1 MRAFPL
7 RARSCFPFPVGF
19 CSLNCKQ
26 LRKSSQFFC
35 ENKTVKQ
42 TANNR
47 EKNQTIKRQTLL
59 ELLLLKILTI
69 KKNITQK
76 ITQHSPMC
84 FLKTIIYDITILYHK
99 HRTPPPYTNNKCN
112 RNKGLLLT
120 KLDKLLS
127 FSYYVKVSKSQK
139 HFSECSILPK
149 NKRKTRK
156 NYHKSSKDNFFSF
169 YVHVLE
175 ELRIPIFFPRFTDLY
190 YSSVVQSTVKISVN
204 CLGKFMPVIL
214 LLGTYLL
221 ITSFKG
227 QRDNPSG
234 LNRGLNL

>member
-1 MRAFPL
+1 MHHFVLTFRADHCFKKQNKAGRLWCKQKISKNPEAIYSWSSNIIQSLVFSVKTQL
-7 RARSCFPFPVGF
+7 RIVLICALPAPAHARLTRVHFRCARSCFPFPVGF

-139 HFSECSILPK
+139 HF
-149 NKRKTRK
+149 
-156 NYHKSSKDNFFSF
+156 
-169 YVHVLE
+169 
-175 ELRIPIFFPRFTDLY
+175 
-190 YSSVVQSTVKISVN
+190 
-204 CLGKFMPVIL
+204 
-214 LLGTYLL
+214 
-221 ITSFKG
+221 
-227 QRDNPSG
+227 
-234 LNRGLNL
+234 

>member
-1 MRAFPL
+1 MPCLHQRTPGLRAHF
-7 RARSCFPFPVGF
+7 RCARSCFPFPVGF

-47 EKNQTIKRQTLL
+47 EKKPTIKRQTLL

-69 KKNITQK
+69 KKKNITQK

-127 FSYYVKVSKSQK
+127 FSYYVLQLSCAVDSGYKCQLFRRIHGYFISYIKKVAYSQK
-139 HFSECSILPK
+139 VFHLDRFLKKMSQITILNFSI
-149 NKRKTRK
+149 
-156 NYHKSSKDNFFSF
+156 
-169 YVHVLE
+169 
-175 ELRIPIFFPRFTDLY
+175 
-190 YSSVVQSTVKISVN
+190 
-204 CLGKFMPVIL
+204 
-214 LLGTYLL
+214 
-221 ITSFKG
+221 
-227 QRDNPSG
+227 
-234 LNRGLNL
+234 

>member
-1 MRAFPL
+1 MVFSVKTQL
-7 RARSCFPFPVGF
+7 RIVLICALPAPAHARLARSCFPFPVGF

-42 TANNR
+42 TANNW
-47 EKNQTIKRQTLL
+47 EKTNNQKTNPTWTTATKNPNNQ
-59 ELLLLKILTI
+59 

-127 FSYYVKVSKSQK
+127 FSYYV
-139 HFSECSILPK
+139 L
-149 NKRKTRK
+149 
-156 NYHKSSKDNFFSF
+156 
-169 YVHVLE
+169 
-175 ELRIPIFFPRFTDLY
+175 
-190 YSSVVQSTVKISVN
+190 
-204 CLGKFMPVIL
+204 
-214 LLGTYLL
+214 
-221 ITSFKG
+221 
-227 QRDNPSG
+227 
-234 LNRGLNL
+234 

>member
-1 MRAFPL
+1 MQLNKKSAKIQKPSIISWSSNIIQSLVFSVKTQL
-7 RARSCFPFPVGF
+7 RIVLICALPAPAHARLTRVHFRCARSCFPFPVGF

-69 KKNITQK
+69 KKKNITQK

-127 FSYYVKVSKSQK
+127 F
-139 HFSECSILPK
+139 F
-149 NKRKTRK
+149 
-156 NYHKSSKDNFFSF
+156 
-169 YVHVLE
+169 
-175 ELRIPIFFPRFTDLY
+175 
-190 YSSVVQSTVKISVN
+190 
-204 CLGKFMPVIL
+204 L
-214 LLGTYLL
+214 LC
-221 ITSFKG
+221 KG
-227 QRDNPSG
+227 Q
-234 LNRGLNL
+234 

>member
-1 MRAFPL
+1 MKTQL
-7 RARSCFPFPVGF
+7 RIVLICALPAPAHARLTRVHFRCARSCFPFPVGF

-47 EKNQTIKRQTLL
+47 DKKPNNQKTNPTWTTATKNPNNQ
-59 ELLLLKILTI
+59 

-127 FSYYVKVSKSQK
+127 FSYYVVCTTAQL
-139 HFSECSILPK
+139 CSRLWI
-149 NKRKTRK
+149 
-156 NYHKSSKDNFFSF
+156 
-169 YVHVLE
+169 
-175 ELRIPIFFPRFTDLY
+175 
-190 YSSVVQSTVKISVN
+190 
-204 CLGKFMPVIL
+204 
-214 LLGTYLL
+214 
-221 ITSFKG
+221 
-227 QRDNPSG
+227 
-234 LNRGLNL
+234 